1 MLIYIAGPYEGRL
14 FATPMYYAKAGPEF
28 RRVFIAQN
36 VKKALQVADSVIR
49 LGCVPFVPHL
59 WHEMSKQFYHTRQ
72 AWLELGL
79 RALEHCQA
87 VIRIP
92 GVSEGVAQEVQRAQ
106 TLHIP
111 VFSSEDLL
119 PFADFVR
126 KQKGDARDQ
135 RHKQFIQDLQAI
147 PLIPRKLS
155 IPMEENCE

>member
-1 MLIYIAGPYEGRL
+1 MLIYIAGPYEGKL

-59 WHEMSKQFYHTRQ
+59 WHEMSKQFSHTRQ
-72 AWLELGL
+72 AWLNLGL
-79 RALEHCQA
+79 QALQHCQA

-92 GVSEGVAQEVQRAQ
+92 GVSEGAEQEVQRAQ

-111 VFSSEDLL
+111 VFNSEDLL
-119 PFADFVR
+119 PFAEFVR
-126 KQKGDARDQ
+126 KQKGDMRDQ
-135 RHKQFIQDLQAI
+135 QHKRFMQDLQAS
-147 PLIPRKLS
+147 PLFFPWRYANK
-155 IPMEENCE
+155 EENCE